1 MSNLYQN
8 GTFLNECISSGRAAA
23 QDMFGVEPHYD
34 YKGNDYVV
42 PLEDDTVRDM
52 VYSTDSKG
60 PILDA
65 SKAKDG
71 EYFRSAE
78 STHGPWTMT
87 FSVKDGKFQSFK
99 VTDGGEN
106 MMLSTDQ
113 FKEFTDRILK
123 EQTLTVD
130 VVSGCTQDC
139 EAVVAAIQK
148 ALDASTK

>member
-1 MSNLYQN
+1 
-8 GTFLNECISSGRAAA
+8 
-23 QDMFGVEPHYD
+23 
-34 YKGNDYVV
+34 
-42 PLEDDTVRDM
+42 
-52 VYSTDSKG
+52 
-60 PILDA
+60 
-65 SKAKDG
+65 
-71 EYFRSAE
+71 
-78 STHGPWTMT
+78 
-87 FSVKDGKFQSFK
+87 
-99 VTDGGEN
+99 